1 MTPVVALL
9 EDLLLVG
16 DFDAAAE
23 LLGVLVL
30 EAAPGARP
38 HAASTR

>member
-16 DFDAAAE
+16 DFDSA
-23 LLGVLVL
+23 L
-30 EAAPGARP
+30 EVSPSRA
-38 HAASTR
+38 